1 MSTFRSILRWGTDH
15 HPRWFV
21 FLRIALGLLLFAK
34 GIVFMSNASLLD
46 EILYGT
52 PNPTNDNSGWL
63 RILITWASLLGGSFL
78 IIGMQTRLVCFLQLP
93 ILVGA
98 IIFINLHKS
107 GLAPQSELWFA
118 LLTLAG
124 LIFFIIE
131 GGGPLSIDNYFYKNR
146 DNQAAGQRLP

>member
-1 MSTFRSILRWGTDH
+1 MSTFQNIARWGNEH

-34 GIVFMSNASLLD
+34 GIAFMSNASLLD
-46 EILYGT
+46 EIVYGT
-52 PNPTNDNSGWL
+52 TNPTNDNSAWL
-63 RILITWASLLGGSFL
+63 RILITWANLLGGALL

-98 IIFINLHKS
+98 ILFINLHKN
-107 GLAPQSELWFA
+107 GVAFPSELWSA

-131 GGGPLSIDNYFYKNR
+131 GGGPLSIDKYFYKNR
-146 DNQAAGQRLP
+146 DRRTAGQQLP

>member
-1 MSTFRSILRWGTDH
+1 MSTFRNILRWGEGH

-34 GIVFMSNASLLD
+34 GIAFMSNASLLD
-46 EILYGT
+46 EIVYGA
-52 PNPTNDNSGWL
+52 PNPVNDNSGWI
-63 RILITWASLLGGSFL
+63 RILITWANLLGGSLL

-98 IIFINLHKS
+98 VLFINLHKNAF
-107 GLAPQSELWFA
+107 APQSELWLA
-118 LLTLAG
+118 LVTLAG

-131 GGGPLSIDNYFYKNR
+131 GGGPLSIDKYFYKNR
-146 DNQAAGQRLP
+146 DSQAAGQRLP